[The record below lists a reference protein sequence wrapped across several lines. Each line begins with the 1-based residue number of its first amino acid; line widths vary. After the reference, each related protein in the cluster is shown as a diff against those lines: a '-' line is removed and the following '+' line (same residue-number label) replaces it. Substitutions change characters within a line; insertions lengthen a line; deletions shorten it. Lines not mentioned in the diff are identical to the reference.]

1 MPTLG
6 VLAAEAVRQL
16 SQFVLNG
23 ALDTPDSIRVLPVT
37 PLELPALRQYYYVPV
52 TDSVLSR
59 TVANPD
65 TDAASTTASSPRTP
79 AVKRPSGAS
88 GASSANK
95 TSPLPMAA
103 AKAKVSPVA
112 PNPPKPIGTAE
123 ADPDDE
129 GAEEEEE
136 EEDDGKLDDELQ
148 AIEEMESAS
157 CGKPKKGKANGK
169 ASAKAKAGG
178 KKGKAKA
185 K

>member
-16 SQFVLNG
+16 SQYVLNG
-23 ALDTPDSIRVLPVT
+23 ALGTPNSIRVPPVT
-37 PLELPALRQYYYVPV
+37 QLELPALRQYYYVPV

-65 TDAASTTASSPRTP
+65 ADVVASTTASSPRTP

-95 TSPLPMAA
+95 TSPQPIWA

-112 PNPPKPIGTAE
+112 PDGTME
-123 ADPDDE
+123 ADAEVDDDANEE
-129 GAEEEEE
+129 GVEEEKE
-136 EEDDGKLDDELQ
+136 GMLGDELQ
-148 AIEEMESAS
+148 AIEEMENAS
-157 CGKPKKGKANGK
+157 VGKANKGAKGK
-169 ASAKAKAGG
+169 AKAKASG